1 MQFHFLF
8 DNSDKVEA
16 IEFTSLPCP
25 QDVCSGYEF
34 KCPKRAEIDIQMR
47 IYAKIILEGIRCPE
61 LGRGS
66 RTLLDG
72 IPKLKAPP
80 GLAKKAMNAGWGF
93 HAKHGLS
100 VVKMLGWAMVIL
112 VLGLGFVPFWLSS
125 IDRLDL
131 QSALAPA
138 SFLATII
145 TLWVAI
151 VAVNSDFKQ

>member
-16 IEFTSLPCP
+16 IEFNSLPCP

-34 KCPKRAEIDIQMR
+34 KCPERAEINIQMR

-80 GLAKKAMNAGWGF
+80 GLAKKALNSGWGF
-93 HAKHGLS
+93 HARHGLS
-100 VVKMLGWAMVIL
+100 VAKMLGWAVVIL
-112 VLGLGFVPFWLSS
+112 VLGLGFVPFWLFSVDS
-125 IDRLDL
+125 IDV

-138 SFLATII
+138 SFLVTVV
-145 TLWVAI
+145 TLLVAI
-151 VAVNSDFKQ
+151 LVVNSGLKQ

>member
-1 MQFHFLF
+1 
-8 DNSDKVEA
+8 
-16 IEFTSLPCP
+16 
-25 QDVCSGYEF
+25 
-34 KCPKRAEIDIQMR
+34 MR

-80 GLAKKAMNAGWGF
+80 GLAKKAMNSGWGF
-93 HAKHGLS
+93 HARHGFS
-100 VVKMLGWAMVIL
+100 VVKMLSWAMVIL

-138 SFLATII
+138 SFLVTVAT
-145 TLWVAI
+145 LLVA
-151 VAVNSDFKQ
+151 VLAVNSGLKH

>member
-1 MQFHFLF
+1 
-8 DNSDKVEA
+8 
-16 IEFTSLPCP
+16 
-25 QDVCSGYEF
+25 
-34 KCPKRAEIDIQMR
+34 MR
-47 IYAKIILEGIRCPE
+47 IYAKILLEGIRCPE

-80 GLAKKAMNAGWGF
+80 GLAKKAMNCGWGF
-93 HAKHGLS
+93 HARHGLS
-100 VVKMLGWAMVIL
+100 IMKMLGWATTTL

-138 SFLATII
+138 SFL
-145 TLWVAI
+145 
-151 VAVNSDFKQ
+151 VAVVTLLVAVLALNSGFQQ